1 MGTLSLHKCIVLNIS
16 VRYNIKELL
25 MPKYTSTK
33 LVAFRKIY
41 NRFKHKIQ
49 KSEALIIKKTLKN
62 EYFSNINKDIMAGIV
77 VALALIPEAI
87 GFSIVAG
94 VDPMVG
100 IYGAV
105 CMAIVTAILGGRMGM
120 ISAAT
125 GAMALILA
133 GLFKEHGI
141 EYMLVA
147 TILAGIIQIFLGII
161 RVNKLM
167 KFIPHPVMIGFVNSL
182 AILIFMAQMPSFNGE
197 NWTMYAMVV
206 GGLAI
211 IYLFPYITKV
221 IPSPLVAIVVVS
233 AIAIFSHSGVRT
245 VGDMGVITTNLPSL
259 LLPNVVFSLAT
270 LKIIFP
276 YAISLAF
283 VGLIES
289 LLTAEIVDGM
299 TDTSSNKTRECIS
312 QGIGNIVVGLF
323 GGMAACA
330 MIGQSVINVKSGG
343 RTRLSSLTA
352 GVVLMFLII
361 VLNSFVVKIPLAALV
376 AVMIVVSISTFDWN
390 SLKTITKVP
399 KHDTVVMLVTVAT
412 VILTHNLAI
421 GVFVGVVLSCMFFVS
436 NIAKIN
442 IEYTLDSENSESVY
456 KIHGQLFFASVK
468 HFINDFRYDKNK
480 KTVHIDFSNSHIWD
494 HSAVNA
500 IDKVVLKYHKMG
512 IKVHIVGANTDSMS
526 ILDQVAMF
534 NKPGGLE
541 REIGH

>member
-1 MGTLSLHKCIVLNIS
+1 M
-16 VRYNIKELL
+16 
-25 MPKYTSTK
+25 
-33 LVAFRKIY
+33 
-41 NRFKHKIQ
+41 
-49 KSEALIIKKTLKN
+49 KKTLKN
-62 EYFSNINKDIMAGIV
+62 EYLSNINKDIMAGIV

-133 GLFKEHGI
+133 GLFKAHGI

-167 KFIPHPVMIGFVNSL
+167 KFIPHSVMIGFVNAL
-182 AILIFMAQMPSFNGE
+182 GILIFMAQLPSFSGE
-197 NWTMYAMVV
+197 NWTMYAMVAV
-206 GGLAI
+206 GLAI
-211 IYLFPYITKV
+211 IYLFPYITKAV
-221 IPSPLVAIVVVS
+221 PSPLVAIIVVS
-233 AIAIFSHSGVRT
+233 AIAIFTGSGVRT
-245 VGDMGVITTNLPSL
+245 VGDMGTITNSLPSL
-259 LLPNVVFSLAT
+259 LIPNVVFSLNT

-276 YAISLAF
+276 NAISLAF

-312 QGIGNIVVGLF
+312 QGIGNIVVGFF

-361 VLNSFVVKIPLAALV
+361 VLNSFVVQIPLAALV
-376 AVMIVVSISTFDWN
+376 AVMIMVSISTFDWN
-390 SLKTITKVP
+390 SLKTMNKVP
-399 KHDTVVMLVTVAT
+399 KLDTAVMLVTVGT
-412 VILTHNLAI
+412 VIFTHNLAI

-436 NIAKIN
+436 KIAKIN
-442 IEYTLDSENSESVY
+442 IEYTIDRKNGESVY
-456 KIHGQLFFASVK
+456 KVHGQLFFASAK
-468 HFINDFRYDKNK
+468 HFVNEFRYDKNK

-500 IDKVVLKYHKMG
+500 IDKVILKYHKMG

-526 ILDQVAMF
+526 ILDQVAIF
-534 NKPGGLE
+534 NKPGGLD
-541 REIGH
+541 REMGH